1 MSSSHSQQR
10 EKEAL
15 SLIKEAQKIAQNSS
29 GDGNGNFF
37 SKLFSYSTI
46 DWSEV
51 ADKYV
56 EAGNI
61 YKELSLWRE
70 AGDSFI
76 KASDCA
82 SQDKDMIE
90 GPRYRVTAATCY
102 KKIDPLLAIM
112 TLQDTIPSLLK
123 QGRFDAVAR
132 HELEIAELFENQ
144 LDDPIKAREAYS
156 QAGRRYE
163 GEDNKAHARKCS
175 LKVALLSS
183 IIGEYKEAARFWE
196 EGAKECAMDELRRY
210 EIRENL
216 LRSGLCRL
224 ADASIQ
230 NDVVGAK
237 RAIES
242 YGSTID
248 PSFLSTREQRLLNDL
263 ISSLEDGDMSLFEE
277 GITQYNKVNSLD
289 PWRTKI
295 LLLIKRGITQDSPS
309 NPTTIDGDEELDL
322 T

>member
-1 MSSSHSQQR
+1 MSSSNSHR

-15 SLIKEAQKIAQNSS
+15 TLLKEAQKMSQASSS
-29 GDGNGNFF
+29 GGGSGGNFF
-37 SKLFSYSTI
+37 TKLFSSSST

-70 AGDSFI
+70 AGDAFI

-102 KKIDPLLAIM
+102 KKIDPLLAIV

-156 QAGRRYE
+156 QAARRYE
-163 GEDNKAHARKCS
+163 GEDNKAHARKCH

-183 IIGEYKEAARFWE
+183 VIGEYKEAARFWE
-196 EGAKECAMDELRRY
+196 EGARDSVTDDLRRY
-210 EIRENL
+210 EVRDAL
-216 LRSGLCRL
+216 LHSGLCRL
-224 ADASIQ
+224 ADASQQ

-237 RAIES
+237 RVIEG
-242 YGSTID
+242 YCTID
-248 PSFLSTREQRLLNDL
+248 PSFLGTRENKLLSAL
-263 ISSLEDGDMSLFEE
+263 LASLEDSDATVFEE
-277 GITQYNKVNSLD
+277 GVQDYDKVNSMD
-289 PWRTKI
+289 PWRTK
-295 LLLIKRGITQDSPS
+295 LLLIIKKGIISQDTA
-309 NPTTIDGDEELDL
+309 NPVAIDGDDEFDL